1 MGLFGPIVREDL
13 TVNSDVDII
22 ADFSQLVGI
31 KFIDLAN
38 LIEERIGKPVDLVSK
53 NGGKL
58 RYYKEIAPEII
69 YA

>member
-1 MGLFGPIVREDL
+1 
-13 TVNSDVDII
+13 
-22 ADFSQLVGI
+22 VGI